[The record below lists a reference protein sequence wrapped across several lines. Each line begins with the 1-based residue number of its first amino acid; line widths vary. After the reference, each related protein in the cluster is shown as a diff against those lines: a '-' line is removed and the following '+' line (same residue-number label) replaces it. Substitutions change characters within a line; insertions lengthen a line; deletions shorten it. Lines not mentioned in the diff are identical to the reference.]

1 MANLLKKALGL
12 FVEFEPD
19 GESAPVQNSSS
30 NTPAKFPAAHA
41 KEIAAA
47 MTDADLDKFEQHF
60 SQLFERSNLPGPD
73 YFEFWKMME
82 TLEAH
87 LPDEKARLSV
97 VYATLSVQGL
107 TKDKLM
113 ESAAQYKL
121 IVEQDRNEFDKAAND
136 KASHEIE
143 GRRQQLEDMEKLIAD
158 NAELIQKLTQE
169 ITAAQT
175 KAGALKTEVTEH
187 ERKIAVNRQGYQ
199 VASEAMINKILT
211 DIQKI
216 QTSL

>member
-1 MANLLKKALGL
+1 MANLFKKALGL

-19 GESAPVQNSSS
+19 GESAPAQNSSS
-30 NTPAKFPAAHA
+30 NTPVQFPAAHVR
-41 KEIAAA
+41 EIAAS

-87 LPDEKARLSV
+87 LPDEKARIPV
-97 VYATLSVQGL
+97 VYVTLSVQGL
-107 TKDKLM
+107 TKDKLI
-113 ESAAQYKL
+113 ESATQYKL
-121 IVEQDRNEFDKAAND
+121 LVEQDRNEFDKAAND
-136 KASHEIE
+136 KASQEIE
-143 GRRQQLEDMEKLIAD
+143 GRRQQLADMEKLIAD
-158 NAELIQKLTQE
+158 NAELIRKLTQE

-175 KAGALKTEVTEH
+175 KASALETEVSEH
-187 ERKIAVNRQGYQ
+187 ERKMAVNRQGYQ